1 MRKSIDSAVSVFKN
15 HIHTADVK
23 LIVVSGMLGVGKTSV
38 LLKLIDKVIA
48 KGYKVV
54 VIENEVGSK
63 GVDGELINIAGTEVL
78 ELGGGC
84 ICCTMKSSLME
95 TLMFIDANI
104 NPDIVIV
111 EPSGIA
117 DPKHIVEVTEEMR
130 DMSVSGLFTV
140 IVADSE
146 RFSKMAMVFERPMR
160 NQLDVADLVLLNKID
175 TRNADELNEIEQKIR
190 DFGYKG
196 EILRIRADIGENM
209 ERIPELIL

>member
-1 MRKSIDSAVSVFKN
+1 MN
-15 HIHTADVK
+15 VK

-38 LLKLIDKVIA
+38 LLKLIDKIIA

-146 RFSKMAMVFERPMR
+146 RFTKMATVFARPMR
-160 NQLDVADLVLLNKID
+160 NQLDVANLVLLNKID
-175 TRNADELNEIEQKIR
+175 TRTAEELNEIEQKIR

>member
-1 MRKSIDSAVSVFKN
+1 LRKSIDSAVSVFKN

>member
-1 MRKSIDSAVSVFKN
+1 MN
-15 HIHTADVK
+15 VK
-23 LIVVSGMLGVGKTSV
+23 IVIVSGMLGVGKTSV
-38 LLKLIDKVIA
+38 LLKIIDKIIA
-48 KGYKVV
+48 KGYKVA

-84 ICCTMKSSLME
+84 ICCTMKSTLME
-95 TLMFIDANI
+95 TLMFIGTNI

-117 DPKHIVEVTEEMR
+117 DPKHIIDVSEEMHNFN
-130 DMSVSGLFTV
+130 VSGVFTV

-146 RFSKMAMVFERPMR
+146 RFSLMAKVFERPMR
-160 NQLDVADLVLLNKID
+160 NHLSVADLVLLNKID
-175 TRNADELNEIEQKIR
+175 TRNAEELNEIEQKIR
-190 DFGYKG
+190 EFGYDG

-209 ERIPELIL
+209 DGIPERVL